1 MLINEN
7 TKDTY
12 CKILYNELRGIFNT
26 SDKLNIS
33 NIICVAQ
40 FDHIIFA
47 ELLYNGKD
55 LKYWIKKTN
64 DFFKKETNTE
74 DELIEMN
81 IDVNME
87 NCFTNLKKA
96 LKEYFEYNGYFKA
109 LYEKDELAI
118 ATWEIVQLFEKKSIH
133 EMLKEIKGVIIDE

>member
-1 MLINEN
+1 MLITAK
-7 TKDTY
+7 TKDAY
-12 CKILYNELRGIFNT
+12 CKILYNELRSIFNT
-26 SDKLNIS
+26 TDKLHIS
-33 NIICVAQ
+33 NIVCIAQ
-40 FDHIIFA
+40 FDHIKFA
-47 ELLYNGKD
+47 NLLYGGKN

-96 LKEYFEYNGYFKA
+96 LKEYFEFEGYFKA
-109 LYEKDELAI
+109 LYEKDELAL
-118 ATWEIVQLFEKKSIH
+118 ATWEIVQVFGKKSIH
-133 EMLKEIKGVIIDE
+133 EMLKEIKGVIIDD